1 MQCIVAG
8 TGYTGARVLAALGG
22 GVGLNRQSP
31 PDIGER
37 DFFVRDLDQTSIEP
51 VVMNERSEMIYSI
64 PPALDDADATR
75 LERLLQAIQPAL
87 LRTVYLSTTGVY
99 GDQQGSLTDES
110 ATLATMNARAQRRLA
125 DEQRLLDYG
134 RQRNCEIVILRV
146 PGIYGPGRLGIER
159 IQSGTVFIKEADAY
173 PGNRIHVEDLV
184 RCCIAALQPETPPG
198 IYNVGDGDH
207 RSSITFAT
215 NIAELAGLQPP
226 PTVSRATANETF
238 SELRLSFLRESR
250 ILDTTKMREVLGV
263 EPHYSNPEDGIRASL
278 MEDGLLKG

>member
-1 MQCIVAG
+1 MRSIVAG
-8 TGYTGARVLAALGG
+8 TGYTGARILAALAGA
-22 GVGLNRQSP
+22 VGINRQLP
-31 PDIGER
+31 PNIGEL
-37 DFFVRDLDQTSIEP
+37 DFFVRDLDQASIEP
-51 VVMNERSEMIYSI
+51 VVMNERSAMIYSI

-75 LERLLQAIQPAL
+75 LERILRAIQPAL
-87 LRTVYLSTTGVY
+87 FRAVYLSTTGVY
-99 GDQQGSLTDES
+99 GDRQGNLTGES
-110 ATLATMNARAQRRLA
+110 APLSPLNARAMRRLA
-125 DEQRLLDYG
+125 DEQLLLNYG
-134 RQRNCEIVILRV
+134 KQHDCEIIILRV

-184 RCCIAALQPETPPG
+184 RCCIAALRPETPPG

-207 RSSITFAT
+207 RSSIAFAT

-238 SELRLSFLRESR
+238 SEPRLSFLRESR
-250 ILDTTKMREVLGV
+250 TLDTTKMREVLGV

-278 MEDGLLKG
+278 LEDGLLKG